1 MGYELMR
8 QRSKIQTP
16 SYSWKRVF
24 ILTTV
29 IAYAYVFSEWLFMI
43 TKPSYMSMISFT
55 KKVEVFLFTGS
66 LVAGGSCLILLVL
79 LVIGLLPFINKHQ
92 KVMLMLGGMLPVGI
106 MACALLLLVD
116 NFTYTLFNYGIVSTE
131 GYFRGLYALGFLIVF
146 AFCLR
151 YLSKKANVEVGNF
164 ESHSANKHICLILW
178 GVILLSFFIPVILN
192 DFGYRV
198 VDNSI
203 SQIKDKPNIIYITA
217 DGVNA
222 INMSV
227 YGYERDTTPRLRQ
240 LAETSLVAENAFT
253 NSGNTAGSLISAFTG
268 KYPTT
273 TRVLYPPNILRD
285 DDAYQHLPGI
295 LWAQGYYT
303 VQMSVPHYGDAYTL
317 NLLNGFDEANGREM
331 IVSTVLTNISQYMP
345 TDFAYFIYEIGNRI
359 SDRIRHIFYIKVMSN
374 PVNLEMSS
382 PDDMYDQMKIDDAI
396 KIIRKSNKPFF
407 IHIHIMGT
415 HGDLFY
421 PQVQIFSK
429 GQDVNTQT
437 SWDIDFYDDCILR
450 FDRQVGEIVDALKK
464 KQMLNDT
471 ILIISSDHGQKF
483 VTTKRIPLIIHFP
496 DGQYAGRIT
505 NNAQVIDIAP
515 TILDYMGMDIPEW
528 IQGQSLLNENLPQ
541 RPIFGVKSNQAGK
554 DEFGNMIV
562 QEIPNFNQFG
572 IISLAY
578 CQKYYLLNLLTFKWY
593 SGDFEGYIAPCN
605 ESELI
610 TEAEAFRLMREH
622 LSENGYDTTPLDEV
636 YMQLISSK

>member
-1 MGYELMR
+1 MH
-8 QRSKIQTP
+8 QKSKIQTP
-16 SYSWKRVF
+16 SYFWKRVF
-24 ILTTV
+24 IVTTV
-29 IAYAYVFSEWLFMI
+29 IAYAYVFMEWLFMV
-43 TKPSYMSMISFT
+43 TKPSSLSMISFT

-66 LVAGGSCLILLVL
+66 LVAGGSCLIILMLAAIRFLPLINKQRKVMFEL
-79 LVIGLLPFINKHQ
+79 GALLPT
-92 KVMLMLGGMLPVGI
+92 GI
-106 MACALLLLVD
+106 LTCTILLLVD

-146 AFCLR
+146 AFCFR
-151 YLSKKANVEVGNF
+151 YLLKKINTEAGNL
-164 ESHSANKHICLILW
+164 ERHSANNHIYVLLS
-178 GVILLSFFIPVILN
+178 GVIFLSFFIPVILN
-192 DFGYRV
+192 DFGYRT
-198 VDNSI
+198 VDQTV

-253 NSGNTAGSLISAFTG
+253 NSGNTAGSLISAFTS

-295 LWAQGYYT
+295 LWTQGYHT

-331 IVSTVLTNISQYMP
+331 IVSTMLTKISQYMP
-345 TDFAYFIYEIGNRI
+345 TDFAYFIYEMGNRI

-374 PVNLEMSS
+374 PVDLEMSS
-382 PDDMYDQMKIDDAI
+382 PDDVYDQVKIDNAI

-415 HGDLFY
+415 HGDLFF

-429 GQDVNTQT
+429 DQDVNTQS
-437 SWDIDFYDDCILR
+437 SWNVDFYDDCILR
-450 FDRQVGEIVDALKK
+450 FDRQVGEIIDALEK
-464 KQMLNDT
+464 KQILNDT
-471 ILIISSDHGQKF
+471 ILIISSDHGQQF

-496 DGQYAGRIT
+496 SGQYAGRIK

-515 TILDYMGMDIPEW
+515 TLLDYMGMDIPEW
-528 IQGQSLLNENLPQ
+528 MQGQSLLNENLPQ
-541 RPIFGVKSNQAGK
+541 RPIFSVKSNQAGK
-554 DEFGNMIV
+554 DEFGDLTV
-562 QEIPNFNQFG
+562 EEIPYFKQFG

-578 CQKYYLLNLLTFKWY
+578 CQKYYLIDLLTFKWY
-593 SGDFEGYIAPCN
+593 SGDFEGYIAPCQ
-605 ESELI
+605 ETELI
-610 TEAEAFRLMREH
+610 TEAEAFRLLRNH
-622 LSENGYDTTPLDEV
+622 LKENGLDVSLLDEQ
-636 YMQLISSK
+636 YDNLFPTGN